1 MKRLLSLDFF
11 RGITIAGMIIVN
23 DPGSWSY
30 VYAPL
35 RHAEW
40 NGATPTD
47 LVFPFFLFIVGV
59 SITLSLGNFKEKITA
74 SIYLKIIKRTIII
87 FALGVFLAL
96 FPDFDFS
103 NVRIVGVLQRI
114 ALVYLICSIIFLHSN
129 YKSQL
134 ILGSCLLLVY
144 WIIMMYI
151 PFNGNPAGTLE
162 PGVNFAAWIDS
173 FIVPGRMYQGTWDPE
188 GLFSTIPAVVTGI
201 SGMICGNIIKNNVY
215 SNLEKIIKIFF
226 WGSIILIISHFWDYI
241 FPINKHI
248 WTSSYVLY
256 SSGLAMI
263 TLAMSMWVIDEKKY
277 TSNIKFGLVFG
288 SNAIAAYVL
297 HGIVWRLFQ
306 FPIIGGVGFQK
317 FWMNTGI
324 KIGLPAEF
332 VSLDWALFYTI
343 VIYIIIYQLYKRK
356 IFIKI

>member
-11 RGITIAGMIIVN
+11 RGLTIAGMIIVN

-59 SITLSLGNFKEKITA
+59 SITLSLGNFKEKITT

-96 FPDFDFS
+96 FPDFDFY
-103 NVRIVGVLQRI
+103 NLRVVGVLQRI

-129 YKSQL
+129 YKNQL
-134 ILGSCLLLVY
+134 ILGSCLLVFY

-162 PGVNFAAWIDS
+162 PGLNFAAWIDS

-188 GLFSTIPAVVTGI
+188 GLFSTIPSVATGI
-201 SGMICGNIIKNNVY
+201 SGMICGNIIKNNVS

-263 TLAMSMWVIDEKKY
+263 ILAMSMWVIDEKKY

-288 SNAIAAYVL
+288 SNAITAYVL

-306 FPIIGGVGFQK
+306 FPVIGGVGFQK

>member
-1 MKRLLSLDFF
+1 MKRILSLDFF
-11 RGITIAGMIIVN
+11 RGLTIAGMIIVN

-59 SITLSLGNFKEKITA
+59 SITLSLGNFKEKITT

-103 NVRIVGVLQRI
+103 NLRVVGVLQRI

-129 YKSQL
+129 YKNQL
-134 ILGSCLLLVY
+134 ILGSCLLVFY

-162 PGVNFAAWIDS
+162 PGLNFAAWIDS

-188 GLFSTIPAVVTGI
+188 GLFSTIPSVATGI
-201 SGMICGNIIKNNVY
+201 SGMICGNIIKNNVS

-263 TLAMSMWVIDEKKY
+263 TLAMSMWIIDEKKY

-288 SNAIAAYVL
+288 SNAITAYVL

-306 FPIIGGVGFQK
+306 FPLIGGVGFQK

>member
-59 SITLSLGNFKEKITA
+59 SITLSLGNFKEKITT

-87 FALGVFLAL
+87 FALGVLLAL

-103 NVRIVGVLQRI
+103 NLRVVGVLQRI

-134 ILGSCLLLVY
+134 ILGSCLLIVY

-162 PGVNFAAWIDS
+162 PGLNFAAWIDS

-188 GLFSTIPAVVTGI
+188 GLFSTIPSVATGI
-201 SGMICGNIIKNNVY
+201 SGMICGNIIKNNVS

-263 TLAMSMWVIDEKKY
+263 ILAMSMWVIDEKKY

-288 SNAIAAYVL
+288 SNAITAYVL

-306 FPIIGGVGFQK
+306 FPVIGGVGFQK

>member
-1 MKRLLSLDFF
+1 MKRILSLDFF
-11 RGITIAGMIIVN
+11 RGLTIAGMIIVN

-59 SITLSLGNFKEKITA
+59 SITLSLGNFKEKITT

-96 FPDFDFS
+96 FPDFDFY
-103 NVRIVGVLQRI
+103 NLRVVGVLQRI

-129 YKSQL
+129 YKNQL
-134 ILGSCLLLVY
+134 ILGSCLLVFY

-162 PGVNFAAWIDS
+162 PGLNFAAWIDS

-188 GLFSTIPAVVTGI
+188 GLFSTIPSVATGI
-201 SGMICGNIIKNNVY
+201 SGMICGNIIKNNRS

-263 TLAMSMWVIDEKKY
+263 TLAMSMWIIDEKKY

-288 SNAIAAYVL
+288 SNAITAYVL

-306 FPIIGGVGFQK
+306 FPVIDGVGFQK

>member
-1 MKRLLSLDFF
+1 MKRILSLDFF
-11 RGITIAGMIIVN
+11 RGLTIAGMIIVN

-59 SITLSLGNFKEKITA
+59 SITLSLGNFKEKITT

-103 NVRIVGVLQRI
+103 NLRVVGVLQRI

-129 YKSQL
+129 YKNQL
-134 ILGSCLLLVY
+134 ILGSCLLVFY

-162 PGVNFAAWIDS
+162 PGLNFAAWIDS
-173 FIVPGRMYQGTWDPE
+173 FIVPGTMYQGTWDPE
-188 GLFSTIPAVVTGI
+188 GLFSTIPSVATGI
-201 SGMICGNIIKNNVY
+201 SGMICGNIIKNNVS

-263 TLAMSMWVIDEKKY
+263 ILAMSMWVIDEKKY

-288 SNAIAAYVL
+288 SNAITAYVL

-306 FPIIGGVGFQK
+306 FPLIGGVGFQK

>member
-59 SITLSLGNFKEKITA
+59 SITLSLGNFKEKITT

-103 NVRIVGVLQRI
+103 NLRVVGVLQRI

-134 ILGSCLLLVY
+134 ILGSCLLIVY

-162 PGVNFAAWIDS
+162 PGLNFAAWIDS

-188 GLFSTIPAVVTGI
+188 GLFSTIPSVATGI
-201 SGMICGNIIKNNVY
+201 SGMICGNIIKNNRS

-263 TLAMSMWVIDEKKY
+263 ILAMSMWVIDEKKY

-288 SNAIAAYVL
+288 SNAITAYVL

-306 FPIIGGVGFQK
+306 FPLIGGVGFQK

>member
-59 SITLSLGNFKEKITA
+59 SITLSLGNFKEKITT

-87 FALGVFLAL
+87 FALGVLLAL

-103 NVRIVGVLQRI
+103 NLRVVGVLQRI

-134 ILGSCLLLVY
+134 ILGSCLLIVY

-162 PGVNFAAWIDS
+162 PGLNFAAWIDS

-188 GLFSTIPAVVTGI
+188 GLFSTIPSVATGI
-201 SGMICGNIIKNNVY
+201 SGMICGNIIKNNVS

-263 TLAMSMWVIDEKKY
+263 ILAISMWVIDEKKY

-288 SNAIAAYVL
+288 SNAITAYVL

-306 FPIIGGVGFQK
+306 FPVIGGVGFQK

>member
-59 SITLSLGNFKEKITA
+59 SITLSLGNFKEKITT

-96 FPDFDFS
+96 FPDFDFY
-103 NVRIVGVLQRI
+103 NLRVVGVLQRI

-129 YKSQL
+129 YKNQL
-134 ILGSCLLLVY
+134 ILGSCLLVFY

-162 PGVNFAAWIDS
+162 PGLNFAAWIDS

-188 GLFSTIPAVVTGI
+188 GLFSTIPSVATGI
-201 SGMICGNIIKNNVY
+201 SGMICGNIIKNNVS

-263 TLAMSMWVIDEKKY
+263 TLAMSMWIIDEKKY

-288 SNAIAAYVL
+288 SNAITAYVL

-306 FPIIGGVGFQK
+306 FPLIGGVGFQK

>member
-1 MKRLLSLDFF
+1 MKRLISLDFF

-23 DPGSWSY
+23 DPGSWSH

-35 RHAEW
+35 LHAEW
-40 NGATPTD
+40 HGATPTD

-59 SITLSLGNFKEKITA
+59 SITLSLSKLKSNPTS
-74 SIYLKIIKRTIII
+74 SIYIKILRRTLII
-87 FALGVFLAL
+87 FGLGIFLSL
-96 FPDFDFS
+96 FPNFDFE
-103 NVRIVGVLQRI
+103 NLRVAGVLQRI
-114 ALVYLICSIIFLHSN
+114 ALVYLACSLLFLHSN
-129 YKSQL
+129 FKSQL
-134 ILGSCLLLVY
+134 YIGIGLLILY
-144 WIIMMYI
+144 WVFMMFI

-162 PGVNFAAWIDS
+162 PGENFAAWIDS
-173 FIVPGRMYQGTWDPE
+173 FIVPGRMYQETWDPE
-188 GLFSTIPAVVTGI
+188 GLFSTIPAIATGI
-201 SGMICGNIIKNNVY
+201 SGMLCGKLITELSKT
-215 SNLEKIIKIFF
+215 SEKIIKLFF
-226 WGSIILIISHFWDYI
+226 WGTIILIISHFWDYT

-263 TLAMSMWVIDEKKY
+263 ILAASMWIIDEKKY

-288 SNAIAAYVL
+288 SNAIVAYVL

-317 FWMNTGI
+317 FWMDTGI
-324 KIGLPAEF
+324 GLGLSPKF
-332 VSLDWALFYTI
+332 VSLDWAIFYTLI
-343 VIYIIIYQLYKRK
+343 IYMLVYQLYKRK